1 MELIFWGV
9 FFLKNDKVY
18 DKVCKLSNDK
28 SSLKNKVNNVF

>member
-1 MELIFWGV
+1 MELIFWGG
-9 FFLKNDKVY
+9 FFFIKCVVY